1 MPASWEAGK
10 FFSCYGCR
18 TPMPGS
24 PLTGD
29 GKENLCPFPWE
40 SRRLFSPR
48 AHPQARLA
56 VYRRRERKPLPLPL
70 GKLVPF
76 LTAGAPHARL
86 AVYRRRERKP
96 LPLTLGEPAPFLTAG
111 APHAGLAVY
120 RRRERKPLPLP
131 LGKLVPFLTAGAPHA
146 RLAVYRRRERKPL
159 PLTLGEP
166 APFLTAGAPPG
177 QARRSPGA
185 AGCSCAGAGRRACK
199 STRISPRRC
208 RTQ

>member
-24 PLTGD
+24 PFTGG
-29 GKENLCPFPWE
+29 GKENLCPFPWGG
-40 SRRLFSPR
+40 RRLFSPR
-48 AHPQARLA
+48 AHPHARFTAHWGTEKPLPLTLGEPAPFLTADAPPCRARRLPEAGKKIFAPSLGEAGAFSHRGRTPRPGSPFTGDGKENLCLFPWGGRRLFSPRAHPHARLA

-70 GKLVPF
+70 GK
-76 LTAGAPHARL
+76 
-86 AVYRRRERKP
+86 
-96 LPLTLGEPAPFLTAG
+96 
-111 APHAGLAVY
+111 
-120 RRRERKPLPLP
+120 
-131 LGKLVPFLTAGAPHA
+131 
-146 RLAVYRRRERKPL
+146 
-159 PLTLGEP
+159 P

-177 QARRSPGA
+177 RARRSPGA
-185 AGCSCAGAGRRACK
+185 AGCSCTGAGRRACK

>member
-18 TPMPGS
+18 TPRPGS
-24 PLTGD
+24 PFTGG
-29 GKENLCPFPWE
+29 GKENLCPFPWG

-48 AHPQARLA
+48 AHPQARLAAHRRWERKPLPLPLEKPAPFLTAGAPQARLA

-70 GKLVPF
+70 GK
-76 LTAGAPHARL
+76 
-86 AVYRRRERKP
+86 
-96 LPLTLGEPAPFLTAG
+96 
-111 APHAGLAVY
+111 
-120 RRRERKPLPLP
+120 
-131 LGKLVPFLTAGAPHA
+131 
-146 RLAVYRRRERKPL
+146 
-159 PLTLGEP
+159 P

-185 AGCSCAGAGRRACK
+185 AGCSCTGAGRQACK

>member
-29 GKENLCPFPWE
+29 GKENLCPFPWG
-40 SRRLFSPR
+40 SRRLFSPRARPIPGSPFTGGGKENLCLFPWGSWRLFSPR
-48 AHPQARLA
+48 AHPQ
-56 VYRRRERKPLPLPL
+56 
-70 GKLVPF
+70 
-76 LTAGAPHARL
+76 
-86 AVYRRRERKP
+86 
-96 LPLTLGEPAPFLTAG
+96 
-111 APHAGLAVY
+111 AGLAVY

-131 LGKLVPFLTAGAPHA
+131 LGKL
-146 RLAVYRRRERKPL
+146 
-159 PLTLGEP
+159 

-177 QARRSPGA
+177 RARRSPGA
-185 AGCSCAGAGRRACK
+185 AGCSCTGAGRRACK

>member
-48 AHPQARLA
+48 ARPMPGSPFTGGGKENLCLFPWGGRRLFSPRAHPHARLA

-70 GKLVPF
+70 GKLV
-76 LTAGAPHARL
+76 
-86 AVYRRRERKP
+86 
-96 LPLTLGEPAPFLTAG
+96 
-111 APHAGLAVY
+111 
-120 RRRERKPLPLP
+120 
-131 LGKLVPFLTAGAPHA
+131 
-146 RLAVYRRRERKPL
+146 
-159 PLTLGEP
+159 
-166 APFLTAGAPPG
+166 PFLTAGAPPG

>member
-40 SRRLFSPR
+40 SWRLFSPR
-48 AHPQARLA
+48 AHPQ
-56 VYRRRERKPLPLPL
+56 
-70 GKLVPF
+70 
-76 LTAGAPHARL
+76 
-86 AVYRRRERKP
+86 
-96 LPLTLGEPAPFLTAG
+96 
-111 APHAGLAVY
+111 AGLAVY

-159 PLTLGEP
+159 PLPLGKLV
-166 APFLTAGAPPG
+166 PFLTAGAPPG
-177 QARRSPGA
+177 RARRSPGA
-185 AGCSCAGAGRRACK
+185 AGCSCTGAGRRACK

>member
-1 MPASWEAGK
+1 MRKKFCQLLGKLANFFLVTAATPPCQARRSPEMGKKIFAPSLGEAGA
-10 FFSCYGCR
+10 FSHRRR
-18 TPMPGS
+18 TPRPGS
-24 PLTGD
+24 PFTGG
-29 GKENLCPFPWE
+29 GKENLCPFPWG

-48 AHPQARLA
+48 TRPHARFTAHWGT
-56 VYRRRERKPLPLPL
+56 EKPLPLPL
-70 GKLVPF
+70 GKPAPF

-96 LPLTLGEPAPFLTAG
+96 LPL
-111 APHAGLAVY
+111 
-120 RRRERKPLPLP
+120 P
-131 LGKLVPFLTAGAPHA
+131 LGKL
-146 RLAVYRRRERKPL
+146 
-159 PLTLGEP
+159 